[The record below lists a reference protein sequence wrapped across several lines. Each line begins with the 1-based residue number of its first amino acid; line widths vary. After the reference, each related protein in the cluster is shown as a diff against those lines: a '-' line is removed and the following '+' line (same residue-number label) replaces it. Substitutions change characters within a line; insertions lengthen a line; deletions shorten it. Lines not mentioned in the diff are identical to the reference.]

1 MPDQICYRQ
10 CKYFAILK
18 LSQFRAKII
27 IYHEYHKNKLVIK
40 EVYKRFSEGFS
51 PIKVG
56 NGNGVATDSKVEDPV
71 QEIKSARRI

>member
-1 MPDQICYRQ
+1 M
-10 CKYFAILK
+10 
-18 LSQFRAKII
+18 
-27 IYHEYHKNKLVIK
+27 IK